1 MAQYKVVKLKEKK
14 TLAEDLEK
22 TLNEESAH
30 GWSFV
35 EMERIHR
42 GTSLFLLLVFRKD

>member
-1 MAQYKVVKLKEKK
+1 MARYKVVQLKEKK

-22 TLNEESAH
+22 TLNEQSAR

-35 EMERIHR
+35 EMERSHR
-42 GTSLFLLLVFRKD
+42 ATSYFLLLVFRKD